1 MPVVIQGL
9 KLTGASDEI
18 SVNCATKNYHQSEW
32 FVTQAVKVLVD
43 EGGNRKKRTG

>member
-1 MPVVIQGL
+1 MRSL
-9 KLTGASDEI
+9 LTVLLRITI
-18 SVNCATKNYHQSEW
+18 SQNG